1 MMSNAIAHQCSR
13 GRARLVV
20 AALSACGLAAL
31 AWSVFMRPDARFV
44 YNASDSVPVGWYRID
59 PAGRKAGSSPV
70 GSIVLI
76 RLPDASASLAAQR
89 GYLPIGIPLLKRVAA
104 VAGQH
109 VCIADRIVRIDG
121 VTVAAARVA
130 DRAGR
135 PLRAWS
141 GCRRLRHGELLL
153 LSTTNPASFDSRYFG
168 PVEASAVLGI
178 AHPLLL
184 EIDK

>member
-1 MMSNAIAHQCSR
+1 VISNATLNQSSR
-13 GRARLVV
+13 GGARLVV

-31 AWSVFMRPDARFV
+31 AWSSVIRPEARLV
-44 YNASDSVPVGWYRID
+44 YNASDSVPVGWYRVD
-59 PAGRKAGSSPV
+59 PLARGAGTWPV

-76 RLPDASASLAAQR
+76 RLPNAIAALAAQR

-109 VCIADRIVRIDG
+109 VCIADRVVRIDDMP
-121 VTVAAARVA
+121 VAATLVA
-130 DRAGR
+130 DRVGR
-135 PLRAWS
+135 PLQAWS
-141 GCRRLRHGELLL
+141 GCRRLRPGELFL

-178 AHPLLL
+178 AHPLWQ
-184 EIDK
+184 ETDR

>member
-1 MMSNAIAHQCSR
+1 VMSNAIARPPSR

-31 AWSVFMRPDARFV
+31 AWSTFIRPDARLV
-44 YNASDSVPVGWYRID
+44 YNASDSVPVGWYRVD
-59 PAGRKAGSSPV
+59 SAGRQAGASPV

-76 RLPDASASLAAQR
+76 RLSEASASLAAQR

-109 VCIADRIVRIDG
+109 VCIADRTVRIDG
-121 VTVAAARVA
+121 VPVAAALVA

-135 PLRAWS
+135 PLQAWS
-141 GCRRLRHGELLL
+141 GCRRLRIGEFFL

-168 PVEASAVLGI
+168 PVGAPAVLGI

-184 EIDK
+184 EMDK